1 MKIVTLDGIVGG
13 DQDVIGDT
21 WRARRLLLARDRM
34 GFSLHDTIIEAGT
47 ETPMWYRNHLEA
59 VYCIEGEGTVEEVDD
74 GTVHEIGAGTVY
86 ALDQHDR
93 HVLRAR
99 TRMRM
104 VCVFNPPCTGRETHD
119 ADGAYPLLTEPGD
132 EPGDGPGPAIVSA
145 DGPEAALDT
154 EPRPVR
160 SAGPAPVPG
169 PAAASRLP
177 VTPRTEDRYPSRFA
191 STPSISDRLDP
202 VVYGEADGP
211 LDPETLSSYAEEG
224 YVVLDGLLTP
234 REVEQLNTAV
244 DVLAADPAQ
253 RSRPEAIVEPGGGA
267 LRSMFAIHDGDGP
280 LAALA
285 RHPHIVGVAR
295 QILGSEVYVHQSRVN
310 LKPSFRGKEFYWHS
324 DFETWHTEDGMPA
337 MRALSCSVLL
347 DDNQPWNGP
356 LLTIAGSHKRFVS
369 CVGETPADHFAQSLR
384 RQEVGTPD
392 DESLRTLAEEGSI
405 DQCLGG
411 PGTVV
416 FFDCNVMHGSN
427 GNISPLPRR
436 NLFVVFNSV
445 LNTLVDPFAAPAPRP
460 EFVATRAGM
469 PASPA

>member
-13 DQDVIGDT
+13 EQDVVGDT

-59 VYCIEGEGTVEEVDD
+59 VYCIEGEGTVEAVED
-74 GTVHEIGAGTVY
+74 GAVHEIGAGTVY
-86 ALDQHDR
+86 ALDEHDR

-119 ADGAYPLLTEPGD
+119 ADGAYPLLTEP
-132 EPGDGPGPAIVSA
+132 EPVIEPTAAQETAPA
-145 DGPEAALDT
+145 
-154 EPRPVR
+154 PRP
-160 SAGPAPVPG
+160 
-169 PAAASRLP
+169 AA
-177 VTPRTEDRYPSRFA
+177 TPRSDDRYPSRFA
-191 STPSISDRLDP
+191 PAPSIADRLDP
-202 VVYGEADGP
+202 VVHGEADGP
-211 LDPETLSSYAEEG
+211 LDPETLSSYAEDG

-234 REVEQLNTAV
+234 REVDQLNNAV
-244 DVLAADPAQ
+244 DDLAADPAQ
-253 RSRPEAIVEPGGGA
+253 RTRPEAIVEPGGGA
-267 LRSMFAIHDGDGP
+267 LRSLFAIHEGDGP

-285 RHPHIVGVAR
+285 HHPRIVAVAQ
-295 QILGSEVYVHQSRVN
+295 QILGSDVYVHQSRVN
-310 LKPSFRGKEFYWHS
+310 LKPAFRGKEFYWHS

-392 DESLRTLAEEGSI
+392 DACLRTLTEEGSI

-445 LNTLVDPFAAPAPRP
+445 LNPLVEPFAAPAPRP

-469 PASPA
+469 PAPPA